1 MIENMLKLV
10 KISKEHWISYNL
22 KQILQMLKWMNNFI
36 MNLKSL
42 ALITELLTIFRLYII
57 LPFLKLCLEIF

>member
-22 KQILQMLKWMNNFI
+22 KQILQMLKWINNFI

-42 ALITELLTIFRLYII
+42 PLIIELLTIFRLYTI
-57 LPFLKLCLEIF
+57 LQSLKLCLEIF